1 MNKSP
6 LRYPGGKTRA
16 CKTLANIFKL
26 HFLDKSPHNSCG
38 EQSSPLGTGIP
49 FDCIYSPFF
58 GGGSFEFYLQSVMQN
73 NWEYKK
79 AQKDSAIPKG
89 KDFRPV
95 LAAPSIGTIREIPS
109 PKEFKIFANDK
120 FTPLYHF

>member
-38 EQSSPLGTGIP
+38 EQP

-73 NWEYKK
+73 HWEYKN

-89 KDFRPV
+89 KEFRPV
-95 LAAPSIGTIREIPS
+95 LSPQGTDMGTIGEIPS

>member
-26 HFLDKSPHNSCG
+26 HFLDKLPHNSCG

-73 NWEYKK
+73 NWEYKN

-89 KDFRPV
+89 KEF
-95 LAAPSIGTIREIPS
+95 LREIPS
-109 PKEFKIFANDK
+109 SKEFKIFANDK